1 MCEVQTVV
9 QNAVMLAGPELA
21 AYAREARGGVELAVA
36 QRRALILLV
45 HIILG
50 AAVHLMTKELIH
62 CGRRLGGGEIA
73 VELGVARA
81 AERAVFAG
89 EAVARAPGVRRSLW
103 RKYIRAKIVK

>member
-1 MCEVQTVV
+1 M
-9 QNAVMLAGPELA
+9 
-21 AYAREARGGVELAVA
+21 ELAVA

-62 CGRRLGGGEIA
+62 CGRRLGGEIA

-89 EAVARAPGVRRSLW
+89 EAVARAPGVRRTLW